1 MANSQKIKG
10 RYDRFS
16 YLYDFLEIIFENKLF
31 NKWRKDIIAS
41 LKGNILEIGVG
52 TGKNLLFYT
61 NKAKVT
67 AIDFSP
73 KMLIRARKKLKKVG
87 KTNIELIEMDV
98 ENLKFPNDTF
108 DYIITTFVWC
118 SVPNPTKGLRE
129 TRRVLKPEG
138 KAIFLEH
145 VLSKN
150 KLIALWEHI
159 HNPIT
164 KLLFGF
170 NVNRNTL
177 NNIEKAGFK
186 IIEDKKMALYDVLR
200 LFKVKK

>member
-1 MANSQKIKG
+1 MTRNQKIKK

-16 YLYDFLEIIFENKLF
+16 YLYDFLETIFENRLF
-31 NKWRKDIIAS
+31 NKWRKSIITE
-41 LKGNILEIGVG
+41 LEGNILEIGVG
-52 TGKNLLFYT
+52 TGKNLPFYT
-61 NKAKVT
+61 NRARVT

-73 KMLIRARKKLKKVG
+73 KMLIRAKKKLKKLG
-87 KTNIELIEMDV
+87 KTNIKLIEMDV
-98 ENLKFPNDTF
+98 EDLKFSSNAF
-108 DYIITTFVWC
+108 DYVITTFVWC
-118 SVPNPTKGLRE
+118 SVPNPIKGLKE
-129 TRRVLKPEG
+129 VKRVLKPGE

-177 NNIEKAGFK
+177 NNIEKAGFRV
-186 IIEDKKMALYDVLR
+186 IEDRKIALYDVFR
-200 LFKVKK
+200 IFKLKK